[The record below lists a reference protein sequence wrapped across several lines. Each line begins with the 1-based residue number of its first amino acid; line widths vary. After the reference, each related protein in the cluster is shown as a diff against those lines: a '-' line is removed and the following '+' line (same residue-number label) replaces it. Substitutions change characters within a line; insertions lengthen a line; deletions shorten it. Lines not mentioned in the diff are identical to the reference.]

1 MKRAPKILL
10 RIIAGLSILTIAG
23 MAFLWN
29 AMYEPFVLPPEIG
42 RDLPADFHQA
52 DLLFKERVA
61 KSYLS
66 GTRESELVTRLKSDG
81 FSVLAEQQ
89 LASFSKTDFPCT
101 LRWLITWKSMDQR
114 VTKLEGRYDSSCL

>member
-10 RIIAGLSILTIAG
+10 WTGTELSILTIAG

-42 RDLPADFHQA
+42 RDLPANFHEA
-52 DLLFKERVA
+52 DLLFKDRVER
-61 KSYLS
+61 SYAPGLP
-66 GTRESELVTRLKSDG
+66 ESAFIARLTSEG
-81 FSVLAEQQ
+81 FTVLAEHQ

-101 LRWLITWKSMDQR
+101 LRWLITWESAAGR
-114 VTKLEGRYDSSCL
+114 VTKVEGSYDSSCL